1 MDMYSIYR
9 KTYHDEVNGLPG
21 CLVTQVP
28 FGFEEELEIILNA
41 YELASHGEFE
51 YYVVKEG

>member
-1 MDMYSIYR
+1 MDMYNIYR
-9 KTYHDEVNGLPG
+9 KTYHDEVNDLPG

-28 FGFEEELEIILNA
+28 CGFEEELEIILNA